1 MNITPLMV
9 ALHTDEQNPI
19 FGEQTIHIEIVD
31 EAAGPF
37 LKISQDN
44 EFIHLTLEELDLVNS
59 QAKKIISTYKRN
71 FK

>member
-9 ALHTDEQNPI
+9 ALHTEEQSPI

-44 EFIHLTLEELDLVNS
+44 EFLHLTLEELDLVNS
-59 QAKKIISTYKRN
+59 QAKEMIAIYERN